1 VPIRRVRPDPAS
13 EAGNDGRTMTSL
25 LPGSFSTGPVAP
37 GRSSADLRHRSPL
50 VPVALLGGAA
60 AAAATLV
67 VCLALGVV
75 GWFLADAGAH
85 GTPSDGLR
93 VGALGWLLAHGSG
106 ITVDGVA
113 ITLVPLGISVLC
125 AWSAWRIGHRVG
137 DAISGHGPDSDRIA
151 DGERDWT
158 VPIAA
163 AMFTAGYLLVAII
176 TGVVASTPET
186 APSLARVVG
195 WSLVLSASF
204 GWTGIATGA
213 GRLAIWAELVPP
225 WLRAA
230 LVGGLRILAAFLVV
244 STAVFVV
251 SLAVDFGTAVNVMS
265 RLHTGAGDATV
276 YTVLTA
282 TLVPNASLFAG
293 SYLLGPGFLVGTGTM
308 VSQSL
313 VSLGPVPMFPLL
325 AALPDNGTT
334 PAWATYLLAVPPL
347 VAAVAAARAQRR
359 TPTIRWEEGALRGC
373 VGGVLAGLLLGV
385 LAAVSGGAAGPG
397 RMSVV
402 GPDAMDVMVHAV
414 TAFGLGGVVGGLA
427 MTWWQRRA
435 ARRAEA

>member
-1 VPIRRVRPDPAS
+1 
-13 EAGNDGRTMTSL
+13 MTSL
-25 LPGSFSTGPVAP
+25 LPGSLSSGPAAS
-37 GRSSADLRHRSPL
+37 GRSSGDLRHRSPL

-60 AAAATLV
+60 AAAATLI

-106 ITVDGVA
+106 VTVNGVA
-113 ITLVPLGISVLC
+113 ITLVPLGISALC

-137 DAISGHGPDSDRIA
+137 DAISGHGPDADRIA

-158 VPIAA
+158 VPMAA
-163 AMFTAGYLLVAII
+163 SMFTAGYLLVAII
-176 TGVVASTPET
+176 TGVVASTPGT
-186 APSLARVVG
+186 APSLARVVW
-195 WSLVLSASF
+195 WSFVLSATF
-204 GWTGIATGA
+204 GWAGIATGA
-213 GRLAIWAELVPP
+213 GRLAIWATLVPP

-230 LVGGLRILAAFLVV
+230 FVGGLRILGGFLVV
-244 STAVFVV
+244 STAVFLV

-282 TLVPNASLFAG
+282 TLVPNAALFAG

-308 VSQSL
+308 VSPTL

-325 AALPDNGTT
+325 AALPDNGAT
-334 PAWATYLLAVPPL
+334 PAWATYLIAVPPL

-359 TPTIRWEEGALRGC
+359 TPTLRWEEGALRGC
-373 VGGVLAGLLLGV
+373 VGGVTAGLLLGI

-397 RMSVV
+397 RMRDI
-402 GPDAMDVMVHAV
+402 GPDAMDVLVHAV

-435 ARRAEA
+435 ARHAEL

>member
-1 VPIRRVRPDPAS
+1 
-13 EAGNDGRTMTSL
+13 MTSL
-25 LPGSFSTGPVAP
+25 LPGSLSSGSAAS
-37 GRSSADLRHRSPL
+37 GRSGADLRHRSPL
-50 VPVALLGGAA
+50 VPVALLGGMA

-106 ITVDGVA
+106 VTVNGVA
-113 ITLVPLGISVLC
+113 ITLVPLGVSALC

-163 AMFTAGYLLVAII
+163 SMFTAGYLLVAII
-176 TGVVASTPET
+176 TGAVASTPDT

-195 WSLVLSASF
+195 WSLVLSATF
-204 GWTGIATGA
+204 GWAAIATGA
-213 GRLAIWAELVPP
+213 GRLAIWATLVQP

-230 LVGGLRILAAFLVV
+230 FVGGLRILGGFLLV
-244 STAVFVV
+244 STAVSLV
-251 SLAVDFGTAVNVMS
+251 SLVVDFGTAVNVMS

-282 TLVPNASLFAG
+282 TLVPNAALFAG

-308 VSQSL
+308 VSPTL

-325 AALPDNGTT
+325 AALPDNGAT
-334 PAWATYLLAVPPL
+334 PAWATYLIAVPPL
-347 VAAVAAARAQRR
+347 IAAIAAARAQRR
-359 TPTIRWEEGALRGC
+359 TPTLRWEEGALRGC
-373 VGGVLAGLLLGV
+373 VGGVTAGLLLGV
-385 LAAVSGGAAGPG
+385 LAAISGGAAGPG
-397 RMSVV
+397 RMREI
-402 GPDAMDVMVHAV
+402 GPDATDVMVHAV

-435 ARRAEA
+435 ARHAEA

>member
-1 VPIRRVRPDPAS
+1 
-13 EAGNDGRTMTSL
+13 
-25 LPGSFSTGPVAP
+25 
-37 GRSSADLRHRSPL
+37 L
-50 VPVALLGGAA
+50 VPVALLGGVA

-106 ITVDGVA
+106 VTVNGVA
-113 ITLVPLGISVLC
+113 ITLVPLGISALC

-137 DAISGHGPDSDRIA
+137 DAVSGHGPDSDRIA

-158 VPIAA
+158 VPMAA
-163 AMFTAGYLLVAII
+163 SMFTAGYLLVAII

-195 WSLVLSASF
+195 WSFVLTATF
-204 GWTGIATGA
+204 GWTAIATGA
-213 GRLAIWAELVPP
+213 GRLAIWATLVPS

-230 LVGGLRILAAFLVV
+230 FVGGLRILGGFLLV
-244 STAVFVV
+244 STAVFLA
-251 SLAVDFGTAVNVMS
+251 SLVVDFGTAVNVMS

-282 TLVPNASLFAG
+282 TLVPNAALFAG

-308 VSQSL
+308 VSPTL

-325 AALPDNGTT
+325 AALPDNGAT
-334 PAWATYLLAVPPL
+334 PAWATYLIALPPL

-359 TPTIRWEEGALRGC
+359 TPTLRWEEGALRGC
-373 VGGVLAGLLLGV
+373 VGGVTAGLLLGV

-397 RMSVV
+397 RMREI
-402 GPDAMDVMVHAV
+402 GPEAMDVMVHAV

-435 ARRAEA
+435 AHRES

>member
-1 VPIRRVRPDPAS
+1 
-13 EAGNDGRTMTSL
+13 MTSL
-25 LPGSFSTGPVAP
+25 LPGPTSAASF
-37 GRSSADLRHRSPL
+37 RSNADPRHRWPL
-50 VPVALLGGAA
+50 APIALLGGAA
-60 AAAATLV
+60 AASATLV
-67 VCLALGVV
+67 VCLAVGVV

-85 GTPSDGLR
+85 GAPSDGLR

-106 ITVDGVA
+106 IHVDGVA
-113 ITLVPLGISVLC
+113 ITLVPLGISALC

-137 DAISGHGPDSDRIA
+137 DAISGHGPDSDGIA

-158 VPIAA
+158 VPIASGL
-163 AMFTAGYLLVAII
+163 FTSGYLVVAIV

-186 APSLARVVG
+186 SPSLPRVVV
-195 WSLVLSASF
+195 WSFLVAAAF
-204 GWTGIATGA
+204 GGAGIATGS
-213 GRLAIWAELVPP
+213 GRLAIWATLVPA

-230 LVGGLRILAAFLVV
+230 FAGGLRILAAFLIV
-244 STAVFVV
+244 STALFLVA
-251 SLAVDFGTAVNVMS
+251 LALDFGTAANVMS
-265 RLHTGAGDATV
+265 RLHTGAGDATI
-276 YTVLTA
+276 YTVLSA

-293 SYLLGPGFLVGTGTM
+293 SYLLGPGFLVGTGTV
-308 VSQSL
+308 VSPAL

-325 AALPDNGTT
+325 AALPDNGPT

-347 VAAVAAARAQRR
+347 LAAVAAARSQRR
-359 TPTIRWEEGALRGC
+359 TPTVRWEEGALRGC
-373 VGGVLAGLLLGV
+373 VGGVTAGLLLGV

-397 RMSVV
+397 RMSTI

-435 ARRAEA
+435 ARHAS

>member
-1 VPIRRVRPDPAS
+1 M
-13 EAGNDGRTMTSL
+13 AGNDGRTMTSL
-25 LPGSFSTGPVAP
+25 LPGPTSAAP
-37 GRSSADLRHRSPL
+37 GRGGTDPRHRSPL

-60 AAAATLV
+60 AATATLV

-85 GTPSDGLR
+85 GAPSDGLR

-106 ITVDGVA
+106 VTVNGVA
-113 ITLVPLGISVLC
+113 ITLVPLGVSAIC

-163 AMFTAGYLLVAII
+163 SMFTAGYLFVAII
-176 TGVVASTPET
+176 TGVMASTPDT

-195 WSLVLSASF
+195 WSIVLTATF
-204 GWTGIATGA
+204 GWAGIATGS
-213 GRLAIWAELVPP
+213 GRLAIWATLVPP

-230 LVGGLRILAAFLVV
+230 FAGGLRILGGFLVV
-244 STAVFVV
+244 STALFLV

-265 RLHTGAGDATV
+265 RLHTGAGDAIV

-308 VSQSL
+308 VSPTL

-325 AALPDNGTT
+325 AALPDNGAT
-334 PAWATYLLAVPPL
+334 PAWATYLIAVPPL

-359 TPTIRWEEGALRGC
+359 TPTLRWEEGALRGC
-373 VGGVLAGLLLGV
+373 VGGVTAGLLLGI
-385 LAAVSGGAAGPG
+385 LMAVSGGAAGPG
-397 RMSVV
+397 RMAEI
-402 GPDAMDVMVHAV
+402 GPDAMDVLVHAV

-435 ARRAEA
+435 ARAS

>member
-1 VPIRRVRPDPAS
+1 VRTAPAL
-13 EAGNDGRTMTSL
+13 EAGDDGRTMTSL
-25 LPGSFSTGPVAP
+25 LPGSFSTGSAVRGP
-37 GRSSADLRHRSPL
+37 GSAELRHRSPL
-50 VPVALLGGAA
+50 VPVAFLGGAA

-85 GTPSDGLR
+85 GSPSDGLR

-106 ITVDGVA
+106 VTVQGVA
-113 ITLVPLGISVLC
+113 ITLVPLGLSALC
-125 AWSAWRIGHRVG
+125 AWSAWRLGHRVG
-137 DAISGHGPDSDRIA
+137 DAISGHGPDADRIA

-158 VPIAA
+158 VPMAA
-163 AMFTAGYLLVAII
+163 ATFTAGYLLVAII
-176 TGVVASTPET
+176 TGVVAATPET
-186 APSLARVVG
+186 SPSLARVVG

-204 GWTGIATGA
+204 GWTGIATGS
-213 GRLAIWAELVPP
+213 GRLAIWATLVPP

-230 LVGGLRILAAFLVV
+230 LAGGLRILAAFLVV
-244 STAVFVV
+244 STALFLVA
-251 SLAVDFGTAVNVMS
+251 LAVDFGTAVNVMS

-276 YTVLTA
+276 YTVVTA
-282 TLVPNASLFAG
+282 TLVPNATLFAG
-293 SYLLGPGFLVGTGTM
+293 SYLLGPGFLVGIGTM
-308 VSQSL
+308 VSPSL

-325 AALPDNGTT
+325 AALPDNGAT

-359 TPTIRWEEGALRGC
+359 SPTLRWEEGALRGC
-373 VGGVLAGLLLGV
+373 VGGVLAGILLGV
-385 LAAVSGGAAGPG
+385 LAAVSGGAVGPG
-397 RMSVV
+397 RMSDV

-435 ARRAEA
+435 ARHAEL

>member
-1 VPIRRVRPDPAS
+1 
-13 EAGNDGRTMTSL
+13 MTSL
-25 LPGSFSTGPVAP
+25 LSGPTSAAP
-37 GRSSADLRHRSPL
+37 GRSSTDPRHHSPL

-60 AAAATLV
+60 AAAGTLL

-85 GTPSDGLR
+85 GTPSAGLR

-106 ITVDGVA
+106 ITVGGAAV
-113 ITLVPLGISVLC
+113 TLVPLGISALC
-125 AWSAWRIGHRVG
+125 AWSAWRVGYRVG

-163 AMFTAGYLLVAII
+163 VMFTAGYLFVAII
-176 TGVVASTPET
+176 TGVVAATPET

-195 WSLVLSASF
+195 WSFVLTATF
-204 GWTGIATGA
+204 GWAGIATGA
-213 GRLAIWAELVPP
+213 GRLAIWATLVPP

-230 LVGGLRILAAFLVV
+230 FAGGLRILASFLVV
-244 STAVFVV
+244 STALFLV
-251 SLAVDFGTAVNVMS
+251 SLALDFGTAVNVMS

-276 YTVLTA
+276 YTFLTA
-282 TLVPNASLFAG
+282 TLAPNAALFAG

-308 VSQSL
+308 VSPAL

-325 AALPDNGTT
+325 AALPDNGPT
-334 PAWATYLLAVPPL
+334 PGWATYLIAVPPL
-347 VAAVAAARAQRR
+347 VAALAAARAQRR
-359 TPTIRWEEGALRGC
+359 TPTLRWEEGALRGC
-373 VGGVLAGLLLGV
+373 VGGVAAGLLLGV

-397 RMSVV
+397 RMREI

-435 ARRAEA
+435 ARRAS

>member
-1 VPIRRVRPDPAS
+1 
-13 EAGNDGRTMTSL
+13 MTSL
-25 LPGSFSTGPVAP
+25 LPGPTSAAP
-37 GRSSADLRHRSPL
+37 GRSGSDPRHRSPL
-50 VPVALLGGAA
+50 VPVALLGGAG

-106 ITVDGVA
+106 VTVNGVA
-113 ITLVPLGISVLC
+113 ITLVPLGISATC
-125 AWSAWRIGHRVG
+125 AWAVWRVGHRVG
-137 DAISGHGPDSDRIA
+137 VAISGHGPDADRIA

-158 VPIAA
+158 VPMAA
-163 AMFTAGYLLVAII
+163 SMFTAGYLLVAII
-176 TGVVASTPET
+176 TGVVASTSDT
-186 APSLARVVG
+186 APSPARVVG
-195 WSLVLSASF
+195 WSFLLTATF
-204 GWTGIATGA
+204 GWAGIATGS
-213 GRLAIWAELVPP
+213 GRLAIWATLVPP

-230 LVGGLRILAAFLVV
+230 FTGGLRILGGFLVV
-244 STAVFVV
+244 STAVFLV

-282 TLVPNASLFAG
+282 TLVPNATLFAG

-308 VSQSL
+308 VSPTL

-325 AALPDNGTT
+325 AALPDNGAT
-334 PAWATYLLAVPPL
+334 PAWATYLIAVPPL

-359 TPTIRWEEGALRGC
+359 TPTLRWEEGALRGC
-373 VGGVLAGLLLGV
+373 VGGVTAGLLLGV
-385 LAAVSGGAAGPG
+385 LAAVSGGVAGPG
-397 RMSVV
+397 RMRDL

-435 ARRAEA
+435 SRQSS

>member
-1 VPIRRVRPDPAS
+1 
-13 EAGNDGRTMTSL
+13 M
-25 LPGSFSTGPVAP
+25 
-37 GRSSADLRHRSPL
+37 
-50 VPVALLGGAA
+50 
-60 AAAATLV
+60 

-106 ITVDGVA
+106 VTVNGIA
-113 ITLVPLGISVLC
+113 ITLVPLGISAIC
-125 AWSAWRIGHRVG
+125 AWSVWRVGHRVG

-158 VPIAA
+158 VPMAA
-163 AMFTAGYLLVAII
+163 SMFTAGYLLVAII
-176 TGVVASTPET
+176 TGVVASTSDT

-195 WSLVLSASF
+195 WSFVLTATF
-204 GWTGIATGA
+204 GWAGIATGS
-213 GRLAIWAELVPP
+213 GRLAIWATLVPP

-230 LVGGLRILAAFLVV
+230 FAGGLRILGGFLVV
-244 STAVFVV
+244 STALFLV

-276 YTVLTA
+276 YTFLTA
-282 TLVPNASLFAG
+282 TLVPNATLFAG

-308 VSQSL
+308 VSPAL

-325 AALPDNGTT
+325 AALPDNGAT
-334 PAWATYLLAVPPL
+334 PAWATYLIAVPPL

-359 TPTIRWEEGALRGC
+359 TPTLRWEEGALRGC
-373 VGGVLAGLLLGV
+373 VGGVTAGLLLGV

-397 RMSVV
+397 RMRDI

-414 TAFGLGGVVGGLA
+414 TAFGLGGLVGGLA

-435 ARRAEA
+435 ARPSS